1 MSCKNEQYSPTSKSA
16 QEIETVFD
24 LGEAQRLVEAEWRN
38 AEPSHR
44 SIILDQYSRYTVEGL
59 EYLVE
64 QVPEAFQIS
73 LGFQHLCENA
83 AILLGKMSVDIVY
96 LECLDTLQ
104 PDVARLL
111 WWPPEKSP
119 ILCIGVRS
127 ELSEGTAIAL
137 MSPPVTDGDNS
148 RKLSLR
154 MPTLNI
160 AVAGILTRHTGE
172 LDLELTDGDLMPEV
186 AKVLASHN
194 GYHLSVHLPRPSG
207 RHLIEAFQSNA
218 EKKVVTRRSEVLILD
233 RELPFES
240 VSMV

>member
-1 MSCKNEQYSPTSKSA
+1 MSSNNEQYSPTQKST

-24 LGEAQRLVEAEWRN
+24 LREAQRLVEVELRN
-38 AEPSHR
+38 AEPSHC
-44 SIILDQYSRYTVEGL
+44 SIFLDQYSRYSLEGL

-64 QVPEAFQIS
+64 QLPKAFQIS
-73 LGFQHLCENA
+73 LGFQYLCAKA
-83 AILLGKMSVDIVY
+83 AGVLTKMSVDIVY
-96 LECLDTLQ
+96 LERLDTLQ

-111 WWPPEKSP
+111 WWPPEESP

-148 RKLSLR
+148 RKLSIR
-154 MPTLNI
+154 VPTLNR

-186 AKVLASHN
+186 ATVLARHN
-194 GYHLSVHLPRPSG
+194 GYYLSVHLPHPPDRL
-207 RHLIEAFQSNA
+207 LIEAFQGNA
-218 EKKVVTRRSEVLILD
+218 EKKVVTRGSGILILD
-233 RELPFES
+233 RNFPIE
-240 VSMV
+240 